1 MLVLRALGLGDAV
14 TAVPALRGLRRAWP
28 GRPLVLGCR
37 PAIGAWLRGLGLVD
51 DVVPVDGLAATRAL
65 DQWRDDEQAEHVAV
79 NLHGKGPQSH
89 LALLRTGPSA
99 LVAYS
104 SPDLGLDGPAW
115 DADEHEVDRW
125 CRLVESVGGRCGRED
140 LRLAPRPRPRHEA
153 GYVVVH
159 PGAASGSRQWPVER
173 FRAVVDDLVRSGHRV
188 VVTGSASE
196 RPLTAAVAGEH
207 RTRAT
212 GPSAL
217 RGPRAVDAAGSLTLP
232 DLADVVSHADLV
244 VSGDTGV
251 AHLATAYERPSVVL
265 FGPTP
270 PRLWGPAIDPALH
283 TVLWHGD
290 ETFPGSEPGDPH
302 GTVLDPAL
310 AAVTVAEVL
319 AGAERLLVGSRVP

>member
-1 MLVLRALGLGDAV
+1 
-14 TAVPALRGLRRAWP
+14 
-28 GRPLVLGCR
+28 VLGCR

-51 DVVPVDGLAATRAL
+51 DVVPFDGLAATRTF
-65 DQWRDDEQAEHVAV
+65 DRWRDDEQAEHVAV

-104 SPDLGLDGPAW
+104 SPELGLDGPAW
-115 DADEHEVDRW
+115 SADEHEVDRW
-125 CRLVESVGGRCGRED
+125 CRLVESAGGRCGRED
-140 LRLAPRPRPRHEA
+140 LRLARRPRPHQEA

-196 RPLTAAVAGEH
+196 QPLTSAVAGEH
-207 RTRAT
+207 RTGAA

-217 RGPRAVDAAGSLTLP
+217 RGPGAMDAAGSLTLS
-232 DLADVVSHADLV
+232 DLAEVVSHADLV

-270 PRLWGPAIDPALH
+270 PRLWGPPIDPSLH

-302 GTVLDPAL
+302 GTELDPAL
-310 AAVTVAEVL
+310 AAVTVTEVL
-319 AGAERLLVGSRVP
+319 VSVERLLAGSSVP